1 MRWEG
6 DGKLKGEKS
15 GRERRVEGRE
25 EWKGEKSGR
34 EKRVEGRG
42 SEGRCAIIAFNSV
55 RVPNIGDDKLPLL

>member
-25 EWKGEKSGR
+25 EWKGGDQ
-34 EKRVEGRG
+34 RG
-42 SEGRCAIIAFNSV
+42 GVQLLRSIRFEFL
-55 RVPNIGDDKLPLL
+55 NIGDDKLPLL